1 MSQDQQSRSQQL
13 ESSNGRPWVTGGI
26 SPDTKSD
33 DWSNVEDLAKRRK
46 IQNKL
51 AQRRYREWKI
61 LGER

>member
-1 MSQDQQSRSQQL
+1 MSQDPLSSPPQI
-13 ESSNGRPWVTGGI
+13 ESSNGRPWVTGGN
-26 SPDTKSD
+26 SPDSKSD
-33 DWSNVEDLAKRRK
+33 DWSNVEDLTKRRK